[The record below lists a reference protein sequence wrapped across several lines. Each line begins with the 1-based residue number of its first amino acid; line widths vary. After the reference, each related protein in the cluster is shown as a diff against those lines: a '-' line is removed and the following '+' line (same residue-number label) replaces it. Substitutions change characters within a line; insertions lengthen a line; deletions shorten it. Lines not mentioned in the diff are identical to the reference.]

1 MWKTAGCAVTGEKH
15 RQNQLPCQDQVA
27 SLEDQSFHAIAL
39 ADGAGSAKHSEEGA
53 LLVVREALQFLHDH
67 FEACFESN
75 AYLKIDC
82 LDYLQQSLEKY
93 AEEKSC
99 AVRDLYSTLMLIA
112 VKDNRLIGLHI
123 GDGVMGSVKND
134 EIHVFSKPT
143 NGEFLNETVFVSL
156 AQAGLKMKIY
166 KEENFTDDGF
176 VLMSDGAAESF
187 YNRIDETLVPVL
199 GKLANELRSEDPK
212 GFTEDLIFTFEDLL
226 TRRTSD
232 DCAIQFMVL
241 SDEEAPE
248 EVAESSEEF
257 ETSELKSAAVIEE
270 EQADSGLNADFSP
283 SAKSYELR
291 SLDPKSFLKMFDG
304 LDGLNDLLSEEE
316 S

>member
-1 MWKTAGCAVTGEKH
+1 MTGEKH

-53 LLVVREALQFLHDH
+53 LLVVQEALQFLHDH
-67 FEACFESN
+67 FEACFESDS
-75 AYLKIDC
+75 YLKIDC
-82 LDYLQQSLEKY
+82 LDYLQQSLENY
-93 AEEKSC
+93 AQEKNCS
-99 AVRDLYSTLMLIA
+99 VRDLYSTLMLIA
-112 VKDNRLIGLHI
+112 VKDDRLIGLHI

-134 EIHVFSKPT
+134 EIQVFSKPT

-156 AQAGLKMKIY
+156 AQAGMKMKIY
-166 KEENFTDDGF
+166 KEENFSADGF
-176 VLMSDGAAESF
+176 ILMSDGAAESF

-199 GKLANELRSEDPK
+199 GKLADELRSEDPK
-212 GFTEDLIFTFEDLL
+212 SFTGDLIYTFEDLL

-241 SDEEAPE
+241 SDEEPE
-248 EVAESSEEF
+248 EVVKTPDETEILEIEASVEEKAEAEAMN
-257 ETSELKSAAVIEE
+257 T
-270 EQADSGLNADFSP
+270 DFSD
-283 SAKSYELR
+283 SARSYELR
-291 SLDPKSFLKMFDG
+291 SLDTESFLRYFG
-304 LDGLNDLLSEEE
+304 DLKSLEKEEE